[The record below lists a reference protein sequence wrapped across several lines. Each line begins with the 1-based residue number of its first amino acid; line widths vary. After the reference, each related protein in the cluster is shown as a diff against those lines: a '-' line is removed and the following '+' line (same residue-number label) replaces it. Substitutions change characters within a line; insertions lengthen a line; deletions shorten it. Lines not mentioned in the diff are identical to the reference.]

1 MLKRRCHA
9 SYFDGSI
16 NMECVSTLI
25 ECVITIQIA
34 VHCHAGYGRTGIAIA
49 SILIALK
56 GMTAYQV
63 IKQIREKRYLS
74 LAGIIFIIKVPHI
87 IDLR

>member
-1 MLKRRCHA
+1 MKRNCHA
-9 SYFDGSI
+9 YYLDCSI
-16 NMECVSTLI
+16 DMKCVSTLI
-25 ECVITIQIA
+25 ERVITIQIA

-56 GMTAYQV
+56 GMTAHQV
-63 IKQIREKRYLS
+63 IKQIREKRYQLDS
-74 LAGIIFIIKVPHI
+74 RIMLILEIHHI